1 VIDPDGMGHA
11 EQAAYQRRA
20 FSIVN
25 QGDGTFR
32 LRGRVDPEAAEIIR
46 AALDPLAA
54 PTPAADGTPDERT
67 GRSATRTR

>member
-1 VIDPDGMGHA
+1 MEQA
-11 EQAAYQRRA
+11 EQAAYARRA
-20 FSIVN
+20 FTISN
-25 QGDGTFR
+25 EGDGTFR

-46 AALDPLAA
+46 SALDPLAA